1 MKTIS
6 YYNFFVSLLV
16 LLLGACANPKIS
28 KKGYFRNVPTWLV
41 EDRSSYILQAIGTW
55 NVTPNV
61 TETQAID
68 RSSLRAKERVAYQ
81 ITEKIHTVYVKSKDD
96 QHKKHDFTVVRQIE
110 GAILKGLKDNMEM
123 LNKWVNPYNNEVFV
137 MVKAKSYNAD
147 ILRKSLQRIPS
158 LNKKTIDNILKAIA
172 EIFNDSFSYDEAN
185 IPREM

>member
-1 MKTIS
+1 M
-6 YYNFFVSLLV
+6 
-16 LLLGACANPKIS
+16 
-28 KKGYFRNVPTWLV
+28 
-41 EDRSSYILQAIGTW
+41 
-55 NVTPNV
+55 
-61 TETQAID
+61 
-68 RSSLRAKERVAYQ
+68 RAKERVAYQ

-137 MVKAKSYNAD
+137 IVRAKSYNED

-158 LNKKTIDNILKAIA
+158 LDKKTIDNILKAIA